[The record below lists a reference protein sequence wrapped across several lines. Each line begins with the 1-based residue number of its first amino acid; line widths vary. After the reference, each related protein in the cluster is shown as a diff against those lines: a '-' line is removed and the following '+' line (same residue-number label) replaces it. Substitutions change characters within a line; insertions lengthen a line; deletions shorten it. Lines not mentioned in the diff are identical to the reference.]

1 MCNIWSR
8 SWEINW
14 NLSSGER
21 QPGRENWLHKAW
33 SYERVWLL
41 RGTERGIQLIR
52 GGERWKE
59 KAATVDLGLY
69 WLGSAGGVGT
79 SKKGK
84 TEPLLRGREKTCKIH
99 KSPARAL
106 GCYFLQQWL
115 KKILK
120 MENRESHFSVTELL
134 TFPWHHL
141 TGGGCGRGGPA
152 HTEQP
157 YCTLHTH
164 TSLPHCLVV
173 WTQAFSVIFSVIVWQ
188 GYQKQMSVLFF
199 TKMSRACRFWQAVM
213 SLMVPSILWLIIL
226 QYTVICHLSRW
237 KKCALKPS
245 DWNCWKWAQY
255 SFILSILWVTLPTKL
270 SLLIILPVEH

>member
-33 SYERVWLL
+33 SYEWVWLL
-41 RGTERGIQLIR
+41 RGTERGVQLIR

-134 TFPWHHL
+134 TFPRHHL
-141 TGGGCGRGGPA
+141 TGGVWQRGGLPTRSSPIA
-152 HTEQP
+152 L
-157 YCTLHTH
+157 CTH
-164 TSLPHCLVV
+164 TPLFLTAWWFGRKHFPSPSQWLFGRDIKNKC
-173 WTQAFSVIFSVIVWQ
+173 QCYFSQKCRELADFDKQSCHSW
-188 GYQKQMSVLFF
+188 YQVY
-199 TKMSRACRFWQAVM
+199 CG
-213 SLMVPSILWLIIL
+213 
-226 QYTVICHLSRW
+226 
-237 KKCALKPS
+237 
-245 DWNCWKWAQY
+245 
-255 SFILSILWVTLPTKL
+255 
-270 SLLIILPVEH
+270 